1 MAVTQVASAAASTT
15 IALTNGARQGIKI
28 TNTDAN
34 PLYVLLD
41 PNGTATTALYSFVL
55 NTGDTWEDQGENIYR
70 DKIVGIWGADGSGNA
85 NVTEW

>member
-1 MAVTQVASAAASTT
+1 MPVSQVASSATAVT
-15 IALTNGARQGIKI
+15 IAATNGSRQGIKI

-41 PNGTATTALYSFVL
+41 PNGTPTTALYSFAL
-55 NTGDTWEDQGENIYR
+55 NNGDTWEDQSENPYR
-70 DKIVGIWGADGSGNA
+70 DAIKGIWSAAGSGKA